1 MEVGTP
7 SGYRTH
13 TQNGPGCHFEGPL
26 RTCGVGVNVS
36 HSHCRGGEVNA
47 EHIAFPSGRT
57 CRQLALE
64 KGFGYGS
71 IARQIGLSRE
81 HQAMSPYM
89 IQTCVYYLYIR
100 SRRSATVNLDACAR
114 AALFFYTHC
123 ASVHENDKTF
133 DLKQKAKKCPSCDAT
148 RECMLETTFP
158 VGERTPCL
166 SQPSH
171 GMQASGVHAVR

>member
-1 MEVGTP
+1 MELSGYP
-7 SGYRTH
+7 GGYRTH
-13 TQNGPGCHFEGPL
+13 TQNGPSCHFEEPL

-57 CRQLALE
+57 CRELALE

-89 IQTCVYYLYIR
+89 IQTCVYYL
-100 SRRSATVNLDACAR
+100 
-114 AALFFYTHC
+114 
-123 ASVHENDKTF
+123 
-133 DLKQKAKKCPSCDAT
+133 
-148 RECMLETTFP
+148 
-158 VGERTPCL
+158 
-166 SQPSH
+166 
-171 GMQASGVHAVR
+171 

>member
-13 TQNGPGCHFEGPL
+13 TQNGPSCHFEEPL

-100 SRRSATVNLDACAR
+100 SRRSATVTMELTFSALFWNVVR
-114 AALFFYTHC
+114 AAVFSLGGPNGAALNAHFC
-123 ASVHENDKTF
+123 VAV
-133 DLKQKAKKCPSCDAT
+133 PSPPG
-148 RECMLETTFP
+148 R
-158 VGERTPCL
+158 R
-166 SQPSH
+166 
-171 GMQASGVHAVR
+171 